1 VAKERPTI
9 PDVTTGNPTIEEA
22 TQTLEEAGYKVK
34 TTDRPSADP
43 NLVGRVIG
51 QSPEAGTPRSTGGTV
66 TIAVVPVEANAPAP
80 TATATP

>member
-1 VAKERPTI
+1 M
-9 PDVTTGNPTIEEA
+9 TTGNPTIEEA

-66 TIAVVPVEANAPAP
+66 TIAVVPDANAPAP
-80 TATATP
+80 TATPTP

>member
-1 VAKERPTI
+1 M
-9 PDVTTGNPTIEEA
+9 TTGNPTVEEA

-51 QSPEAGTPRSTGGTV
+51 QSPDGRDAALDRWHGHHCRR
-66 TIAVVPVEANAPAP
+66 A
-80 TATATP
+80 